1 MASPAAPP
9 PAPPHDLITTAS
21 ALAALVEEVCSADA
35 YAIDTEFHRERTYFP
50 QLALI
55 QIEVNDVIH
64 LVDPLAIDPTAM
76 RPMFESDALAILHAA
91 RQDLE
96 VLEHATGAPP
106 RRVFDTQLAAGFL
119 GYSSPSLSSLLEG
132 ELGVRA
138 PKADRLTDWLRRP
151 LTDRQLVYAAADV
164 ANLRA
169 LHAKQTAELEQRG
182 RIGWVAE
189 ATAEMVAEPRGPR
202 DPSEAWRR
210 IKEVRHL
217 RGADLA
223 VAQELAAWRER
234 RAQDLDLT
242 PRYVLA
248 DLALV
253 GLAVARPTQLDD
265 LKDIRGVDQRSLRHV
280 ADDLFA
286 TIAGA
291 AENKPR
297 RDAGSVVSE
306 LPAAMRPAVPL
317 VTAWVAQLSR
327 ELSIDPAIIA
337 TRSDLEAFLRDDPD
351 ARLGTGWRAEL
362 VGTPLRRLVSG
373 EVAMAFDGQR
383 GLVIEE
389 RSGRSAEE
397 RGPSLS

>member
-21 ALAALVEEVCSADA
+21 ALDALVEEVCSADA

-234 RAQDLDLT
+234 RAQELDLT

-362 VGTPLRRLVSG
+362 VGIPLRRLVSG

-389 RSGRSAEE
+389 RSGIPA
-397 RGPSLS
+397 G

>member
-1 MASPAAPP
+1 VASPAAPP

-21 ALAALVEEVCSADA
+21 ALDALVEEVCSADA

-234 RAQDLDLT
+234 RAQELDLT

-253 GLAVARPTQLDD
+253 GLAVARPTRLDD

-291 AENKPR
+291 AGNKPR

-362 VGTPLRRLVSG
+362 VGIPLRRLVSG

-389 RSGRSAEE
+389 RSGIPA
-397 RGPSLS
+397 G

>member
-1 MASPAAPP
+1 VASPAAPP

-362 VGTPLRRLVSG
+362 VGIPLRRLVSG

-397 RGPSLS
+397 RGTPP

>member
-9 PAPPHDLITTAS
+9 PAPPPDLITTAS
-21 ALAALVEEVCSADA
+21 ALAALVEEVRSADA

-362 VGTPLRRLVSG
+362 VGIPLRRLVSG

-397 RGPSLS
+397 RGTPP

>member
-9 PAPPHDLITTAS
+9 PTPPHDLITTAS

-362 VGTPLRRLVSG
+362 VGIPLRRLVSG

-397 RGPSLS
+397 RGTPP

>member
-1 MASPAAPP
+1 VASPAAPP

-21 ALAALVEEVCSADA
+21 ALDALVEEVCSADA

-362 VGTPLRRLVSG
+362 VGIPLRRLVSG

-397 RGPSLS
+397 RGTPP

>member
-1 MASPAAPP
+1 M
-9 PAPPHDLITTAS
+9 
-21 ALAALVEEVCSADA
+21 
-35 YAIDTEFHRERTYFP
+35 DTEFHRERTYFP

-362 VGTPLRRLVSG
+362 VGIPLRRLVSG

-397 RGPSLS
+397 RGTPP

>member
-21 ALAALVEEVCSADA
+21 ALDALVEEVCSADA

-291 AENKPR
+291 AGNKPR

-362 VGTPLRRLVSG
+362 VGIPLRRLVSG

-397 RGPSLS
+397 RGTPP

>member
-21 ALAALVEEVCSADA
+21 ALAALVEEVRSADA

-362 VGTPLRRLVSG
+362 VGIPLRRLVSG

-397 RGPSLS
+397 RGPPP

>member
-1 MASPAAPP
+1 VASPAAPP

-35 YAIDTEFHRERTYFP
+35 YAIDTEFHRKRTYFP

-234 RAQDLDLT
+234 RAQELDLT

-253 GLAVARPTQLDD
+253 GLAVARPTRLDD

-362 VGTPLRRLVSG
+362 VGIPLRRLVSG

-397 RGPSLS
+397 RGTPP